1 MTDPKN
7 IEKDYYINLEKEQQ
21 EILKIQQSNLK
32 FLKEDSIRIKKE
44 IEQNQQILE
53 EALEVSHCF

>member
-7 IEKDYYINLEKEQQ
+7 IEKDYYINLEKDQQ